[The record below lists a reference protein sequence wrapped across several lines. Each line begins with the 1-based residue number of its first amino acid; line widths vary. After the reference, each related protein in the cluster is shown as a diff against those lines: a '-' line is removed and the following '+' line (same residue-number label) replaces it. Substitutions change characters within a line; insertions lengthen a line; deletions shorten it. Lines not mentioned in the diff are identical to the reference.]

1 MPRALSGISEY
12 IWNEKY
18 RLKDNHG
25 EPIDETVE
33 DTFTRVAQA
42 LSDPEQGPHRDKWTR
57 EFYDA
62 MVDFEV
68 IPAGR
73 ILAGAGSPRSVTLM
87 NCYVMGTVPDSLRG
101 IQDMLTE
108 SALTMQQGGGIGTDF
123 STIRPSGA
131 LISKLGSTASGPL
144 SFMDQWDA
152 MCRSIMSA
160 GHRRGAMMGTL
171 RCDHPDIEAFIEAK
185 RDGKRFRMF
194 NLSILITDRFME
206 AVERDLMWSLTF
218 NGVVFKEVRAVE
230 LWDKVMRSTYE
241 YADPGVIFIDR
252 VNAANPL
259 RDVETISC
267 SNPCGEQLL
276 PPYGACNLGSINL
289 AELVSKPFT
298 AQSSFKWGRLEALT
312 RTLTRMLDNV
322 LDVTNYPLEKQRQEA
337 LSKRRIGIGITGLA
351 DCLVM
356 LGQKYSSPFAAEFTE
371 LVCRNI
377 RAAAEDETYVLGEE
391 KGSFPL
397 FNPDHYEGKH
407 FRRNSHLMS
416 IAPTGTISLFAGN
429 ISSGIEPIFDLSL
442 KRRILQKND
451 MWKEVEISDYAWGLW
466 QKLAEGEAIHP
477 SFVGRKDEVW
487 ETAAKLEPEAHIDIL
502 VAAQKHID
510 SSVSKTINC
519 PESITFEAFKDI
531 YQQAYS
537 LGAKSCTTYRPN
549 KITGSILSS
558 ESMTTEKGGGEMG
571 NIVELSKPLVRPTQ
585 LVGSTYRLKPT
596 NTEYALFITIND
608 VEINGVRRPYEIFIN
623 TKNLEFVAWTTA
635 LTVMIS
641 AIFRKGGDIAFVG
654 EELKAVFDPRGG
666 YWEGKAYVPSIIAG
680 IGGVIGAH
688 IRNITG
694 QENKPGQ
701 RNCPSC
707 GEIMVQKEG
716 CWSCT
721 GCTYSMCG

>member
-1 MPRALSGISEY
+1 MGVALSGIAEY

-25 EPIDETVE
+25 RPIDDTVE
-33 DTFTRVAQA
+33 DTFARVAQA

-62 MVDFEV
+62 MVDFSV

-87 NCYVMGTVPDSLRG
+87 NCYVMGIVPDSLHG

-123 STIRPSGA
+123 STIRPKGA
-131 LISKLGSTASGPL
+131 PVTRLGTTASGPL
-144 SFMDQWDA
+144 SFMDEWDA
-152 MCRSIMSA
+152 MCRTIMAA

-171 RCDHPDIEAFIEAK
+171 RCDHPDIEDFIEAK

-194 NLSILITDRFME
+194 NLSVLITDRFME
-206 AVERDLMWSLTF
+206 AVENGEIWELVF
-218 NGVVFKEVRAVE
+218 NGKVYHRLQARD
-230 LWDKVMRSTYE
+230 LWDKIMRSTYE

-259 RDVETISC
+259 SAVEEISC

-276 PPYGACNLGSINL
+276 PPYGACDLGSINL
-289 AELVSKPFT
+289 AKLVSRPFT
-298 AQSSFKWGRLEALT
+298 TGPSFNWDRLEKLT

-337 LSKRRIGIGITGLA
+337 LRKRRIGIGITGLA
-351 DCLVM
+351 DCLAM
-356 LGQKYSSPFAAEFTE
+356 LGQKYSSSFAVEFTE

-377 RAAAEDETYVLGEE
+377 RAAAEDATLELGAE

-397 FNPDHYEGKH
+397 FNPDFYPSGPSH
-407 FRRNSHLMS
+407 RRNSHLMS

-429 ISSGIEPIFDLSL
+429 VSSGIEPIFDLSL
-442 KRRILQKND
+442 KRRILQKD
-451 MWKEVEISDYAWGLW
+451 DTWKEVEISDYAWGMWTELNGDP
-466 QKLAEGEAIHP
+466 LSNTLFGSE
-477 SFVGRKDEVW
+477 SFW
-487 ETAAKLEPEAHIDIL
+487 ETAAKLEPDAHLNIL
-502 VAAQKHID
+502 AAAQKHID

-519 PESITFEAFKDI
+519 PEDIPFEAFKNI
-531 YQQAYS
+531 YTQAYG

-571 NIVELSKPLVRPTQ
+571 NVVELSKPLVRPTQ
-585 LVGSTYRLKPT
+585 LIGSTYRLKPT
-596 NTEYALFITIND
+596 NVDHALFITIND
-608 VEINGVRRPYEIFIN
+608 IVEDNGRRRPYEIFIN
-623 TKNLEFVAWTTA
+623 TKSLEFVAWTTA

-641 AIFRKGGDIAFVG
+641 AIFRKGGDVSFVG
-654 EELKAVFDPRGG
+654 DELKAIFDPRGG

-680 IGGVIGAH
+680 IGGVIEAH
-688 IRNITG
+688 LTG
-694 QENKPGQ
+694 LGEERKPAHGKS
-701 RNCPSC
+701 CPHCRASM
-707 GEIMVQKEG
+707 IQKEG

-721 GCTYSMCG
+721 DCTYSMCG